1 MIQLSDRPRKKI
13 INMNRTKYLIKNTA
27 ILFISNFASKM
38 LVFFLLPLY
47 TSVLTTAEYGIS
59 DLITTTVHILYI
71 FLTLYVANGIIR
83 FTMNKASDQ
92 NEMLSI
98 GVYVTVISS
107 IILCGGSAIAFS
119 GNLFPSMNPY
129 YGYLCLIF
137 AFNCFGSMLAA
148 FSKGKERIRLI
159 GIAGIISTAV
169 RVTSNI
175 LFLVVFPLGI
185 NGYLL
190 STVLSH
196 VASCFIYIT
205 GGLLKGTRLIKPDVE
220 VIKKVIKYSAPIA
233 ATEVGW
239 LICTSSDKYIISW
252 LLGASATGII
262 SAAHRLPT
270 ILTAFTSVF
279 IQAWTLSAIK
289 ESESADNSSYYTK
302 MFDYYNAFA
311 ITVGAFLILTSKII
325 GSFLFRGEFQIAWI
339 YTPIYL
345 TALVINTMS
354 SFAGSIISAGTD
366 TKPLF
371 TSTLAGATLNLV
383 LDIILIK
390 LMGIYG
396 AGIATAISYILI
408 VTMRMKAVKKDFNL
422 LIDYK
427 RMLSSIGLL
436 CVLTATMIFSNHIVY
451 YGISTLLTIII
462 IYINRKILIN
472 IANMI
477 ANLFKNILSKRH
489 A

>member
-1 MIQLSDRPRKKI
+1 MS
-13 INMNRTKYLIKNTA
+13 RTKYLMKNTA
-27 ILFISNFASKM
+27 ILFVSNFASKM

-47 TSVLTTAEYGIS
+47 TSVLTPEEYGIS
-59 DLITTTVHILYI
+59 DLITTSVHILHI

-107 IILCGGSAIAFS
+107 IIVSWGSVIAFTA
-119 GNLFPSMNPY
+119 NLFPSMNPF

-137 AFNCFGSMLAA
+137 AFNCFGTILTA

-159 GIAGIISTAV
+159 GIAGIVSTAV
-169 RVTSNI
+169 RVISNI
-175 LFLVVFPLGI
+175 LFLVVVPLGI

-196 VASCFIYIT
+196 ISSCVIYIA
-205 GGLLKGTRLIKPDVE
+205 GGLLKGTRLINPDLEDV
-220 VIKKVIKYSAPIA
+220 KKLIKYSAPIA

-239 LICTSSDKYIISW
+239 LICTSSDIYIVSW
-252 LLGASATGII
+252 LSGASATGIVA
-262 SAAHRLPT
+262 AAHRLPT

-289 ESESADNSSYYTK
+289 ESEKADKSSYYTK
-302 MFDYYNAFA
+302 MFNYYNAFV
-311 ITVGAFLILTSKII
+311 ITVGATLILLSKLI
-325 GSFLFRGEFQIAWI
+325 GSLLFRGDFQIAWI

-371 TSTLAGATLNLV
+371 TSTLAGAVLNLS
-383 LDIILIK
+383 LDVVLIK
-390 LMGIYG
+390 FMGIYG
-396 AGIATAISYILI
+396 AGIATVISYTVIGI
-408 VTMRMKAVKKDFNL
+408 MRMKAVKKDFDL
-422 LIDYK
+422 LIDYR
-427 RMLSSIGLL
+427 RMISSIGVL
-436 CVLTATMIFSNHIVY
+436 CVLTATMIFSNHVVY
-451 YGISTLLTIII
+451 YFASALLTVLI
-462 IYINRKILIN
+462 IYINQKMLIN
-472 IANMI
+472 IVKVI
-477 ANLFKNILSKRH
+477 ANLFKNILSKRY